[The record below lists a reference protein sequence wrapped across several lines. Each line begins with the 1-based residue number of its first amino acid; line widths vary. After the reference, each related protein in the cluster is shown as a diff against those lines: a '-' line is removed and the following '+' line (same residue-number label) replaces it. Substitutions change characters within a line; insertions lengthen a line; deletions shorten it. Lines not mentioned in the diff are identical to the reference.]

1 MYITMFFCFIKK
13 ANLFLFIW
21 IVIFKISFYIFLNI
35 EWREGGLIKMKSKK
49 ILLLSLTGIFGAGV
63 LATITTVPIV
73 TSKKDSS
80 NVNIRQ

>member
-1 MYITMFFCFIKK
+1 
-13 ANLFLFIW
+13 
-21 IVIFKISFYIFLNI
+21 
-35 EWREGGLIKMKSKK
+35 MKSKK